1 VCLFAPVLGD
11 GDLDPRA
18 SVGGHGDDRRMFAE
32 VLDLAGVGRANLAR
46 EGLGGHE
53 LVPES
58 ERRLV
63 PDQNVTDPAAV
74 AALPPRL

>member
-1 VCLFAPVLGD
+1 
-11 GDLDPRA
+11 
-18 SVGGHGDDRRMFAE
+18 MFAE
-32 VLDLAGVGRANLAR
+32 ALDLTWFGRVNLAR

-53 LVPES
+53 LVPEP

-74 AALPPRL
+74 AALPLRL